1 MQPASTKI
9 TLRGMYEQEVR
20 TCRSAAR
27 AFHVVFQFRPAARLL
42 IMAKGIVMQR
52 HHLAETTLEASGR
65 INFHSLYQNYAREL
79 WAFVQRRVG
88 REEAADVVQDTYL
101 RVLQYGDKRQLEN
114 PRAYLYRVAANVA
127 TDHGIALKASN
138 DRIEPEVDFD
148 ALDAPSHETEAVIA
162 ARHDLQRCLA
172 ALDEL
177 PPLYRHVFLLNRVD
191 GMTQGEIS
199 ESLDIPKRT
208 VERYIAKA
216 LEHCLIRVQ
225 QNNV

>member
-1 MQPASTKI
+1 MVK
-9 TLRGMYEQEVR
+9 GMAMRQQ
-20 TCRSAAR
+20 S
-27 AFHVVFQFRPAARLL
+27 L
-42 IMAKGIVMQR
+42 AKGSPEV
-52 HHLAETTLEASGR
+52 SGG
-65 INFHSLYQNYAREL
+65 INLHSLYKNYAREL

-88 REEAADVVQDTYL
+88 RDDAADVVQDTYL
-101 RVLQYGDKRQLEN
+101 RVLQYGDQRRLEN

-127 TDHGIALKASN
+127 TDHGIALKAGN
-138 DRIEPEVDFD
+138 ERMEPEVDFD
-148 ALDAPSHETEAVIA
+148 ALAVPSPETEAVIA

-216 LEHCLIRVQ
+216 LEHCLARVAPEIA
-225 QNNV
+225 